1 MEILSGLRKLQ
12 SQTKNQIDKM
22 PITYDLTKD
31 LRFIE
36 GEMIGEQK
44 GELKKA
50 RIATINLLKERLLSV
65 DIIARVLD
73 VPLAFVKKI
82 QDELI
87 KNPNLKE

>member
-1 MEILSGLRKLQ
+1 
-12 SQTKNQIDKM
+12 M
-22 PITYDLTKD
+22 PITYDLTKGP
-31 LRFIE
+31 RFIE

-44 GELKKA
+44 GELNKA

-82 QDELI
+82 QDELV